1 MQTLLYLKSILRQ
14 ARQRNAENV
23 FLTFRSRYAHTPV
36 TEQSKGPMDTVTS
49 RLAWETTQYCW

>member
-23 FLTFRSRYAHTPV
+23 FLTLHLYKQLLNIIKT
-36 TEQSKGPMDTVTS
+36 
-49 RLAWETTQYCW
+49 